1 MHLYCRTN
9 TPEEPDLTRVL
20 EPGARRLPAVAL
32 AALSLVCTAVVAQTS
47 SNQPLERQVD
57 EAFRQSYR
65 TPADGTA
72 TARYARLLEQSGNY
86 EGAIAALE
94 RQLLDPNAPPSVRV
108 DLGVLYYR
116 LGSYDM
122 AAGLLRRALDDPRT
136 GPVERTQIENLLND
150 ISKRTTVSRFDGQVL
165 LGLRAQT
172 NPSSRTSRDTVL
184 AGGAPV
190 AVPDN
195 LKPDSDTDVQLG
207 LRLNHQYDLGKQN
220 EATIVSALT
229 AQIVKFSS
237 SSGSTLQAN
246 QVDPYNLALIDVNTG
261 VRFKPLAS
269 VPGLTIRP
277 NIAAA
282 TLSAQGHRYFSNHG
296 AGLDVA
302 YSLNDR
308 TLIGGGYE
316 YRYNDY
322 ATRIDAPNG
331 NELDGT
337 SNLLRARLTRELAP
351 GRVLSGE
358 LITRWQRTQQRF
370 NDVDSQEARVTYL
383 HSYASPFQGGGLW
396 TTSVWGGVQ
405 RRSYDGA
412 DPVIDPSTARR
423 DTEWRIG
430 VGQTVPLSSAW
441 SLLVQLEH
449 STTDSRL
456 PNYDNKNTSLF
467 VAAAYRF

>member
-1 MHLYCRTN
+1 M
-9 TPEEPDLTRVL
+9 TRAL
-20 EPGARRLPAVAL
+20 QPRALCSSAVAL
-32 AALSLVCTAVVAQTS
+32 ATLSLACTTALAQTPG
-47 SNQPLERQVD
+47 NQPLERQVD
-57 EAFRQSYR
+57 EAFRQTWRS
-65 TPADGTA
+65 PADGDA

-94 RQLLDPNAPPSVRV
+94 RQLLDPNAPPGVRV

-122 AAGLLRRALDDPRT
+122 AANLLRRALDDPRLD
-136 GPVERTQIENLLND
+136 PVQRGQVETLLKDIGERTQA
-150 ISKRTTVSRFDGQVL
+150 SRFDGQVV

-190 AVPDN
+190 AVPDQ

-220 EATIVSALT
+220 EATIVSSLA
-229 AQIVKFSS
+229 AQIIKFSS
-237 SSGSTLQAN
+237 SSGSTLQAGG
-246 QVDPYNLALIDVNTG
+246 QVDPYNLALIEVNTG
-261 VRFKPLAS
+261 LRFKPLVSA
-269 VPGLTIRP
+269 PGLTLRP
-277 NIAAA
+277 YLVAA
-282 TLSAQGHRYFSNHG
+282 TLSAQGHRYLSNHG
-296 AGLDVA
+296 TGLEAA

-308 TLIGGGYE
+308 TFIEGGYE

-322 ATRIDAPNG
+322 ATRIDAPTG
-331 NELDGT
+331 SDLDGT
-337 SNLLRARLTRELAP
+337 SNQLHVRLTRELAP
-351 GRVLSGE
+351 GQVLSGE
-358 LITRWQRTQQRF
+358 LRTRWQRTQQRF
-370 NDVDSQEARVTYL
+370 LDQDSQEARVTYL
-383 HSYASPFQGGGLW
+383 RSYASPFQGGGLW

-412 DPVIDPSTARR
+412 DPAIDPSTTRR

-430 VGQTVPLSSAW
+430 VGQTVPLSAAW
-441 SLLVQLEH
+441 SLIVQLEH

-467 VAAAYRF
+467 VAGAYRF

>member
-1 MHLYCRTN
+1 MKR
-9 TPEEPDLTRVL
+9 PAD
-20 EPGARRLPAVAL
+20 RRFPKVFAFRLLATAL
-32 AALSLVCTAVVAQTS
+32 FCSSAWAQTAP
-47 SNQPLERQVD
+47 NAPLQSQVE
-57 EAFRQSYR
+57 EAFRQTLR
-65 TPADGTA
+65 APADGSA

-94 RQLLDPNAPPSVRV
+94 RLLLDPNAPPTVRV

-122 AAGLLRRALDDPRT
+122 ASSLLRRALDDPRL
-136 GPVERTQIENLLND
+136 GPVERGQAEALLRD
-150 ISKRTTVSRFDGQVL
+150 IGKRTQVSRLDGQVL

-172 NPSSRTSRDTVL
+172 NPASRSSRDTVL

-190 AVPDN
+190 TVPDN
-195 LKPDSDTDVQLG
+195 LKPNSDTDVQLG
-207 LRLNHQYDLGKQN
+207 LRLNHEYDLGKQN
-220 EATIVSALT
+220 EATIVSTLA

-237 SSGSTLQAN
+237 SSGSTLQAGG
-246 QVDPYNLALIDVNTG
+246 QVDPYNLALVDLSTG
-261 VRFKPLAS
+261 LRFKPLAS

-277 NIAAA
+277 HLIAA
-282 TLSAQGHRYFSNHG
+282 TLAAQGHRYLSNHG
-296 AGLDVA
+296 AGLDAA

-308 TLIGGGYE
+308 TLIDGGYE

-322 ATRIDAPNG
+322 ATRVDVPAA

-337 SNLLRARLTRELAP
+337 SNQLRVRLTRELAP
-351 GRVLSGE
+351 GQVLSGE
-358 LITRWQRTQQRF
+358 LRSRWQRTQQRF
-370 NDVDSQEARVTYL
+370 NDYDSQEARVTYL
-383 HSYASPFQGGGLW
+383 LSYASPLKSGGLW

-412 DPVIDPSTARR
+412 DPAIDPATARR

-430 VGQTVPLSSAW
+430 VGQTVPLSAAW

-449 STTDSRL
+449 TTTDSRL

>member
-1 MHLYCRTN
+1 M
-9 TPEEPDLTRVL
+9 TRVL
-20 EPGARRLPAVAL
+20 EPGALRSSAVAL
-32 AALSLVCTAVVAQTS
+32 ATLSLVCTAAVAQPS

-65 TPADGTA
+65 APADGNA
-72 TARYARLLEQSGNY
+72 TARYARLLVDAGNY

-94 RQLLDPNAPPSVRV
+94 RLLLDPNASPSVRHE
-108 DLGVLYYR
+108 LGVLYYR

-122 AAGLLRRALDDPRT
+122 AAGMLRNALADPRT
-136 GPVERTQIENLLND
+136 DAVQRGQIESLLKD
-150 ISKRTTVSRFDGQVL
+150 IEARTRVSRFDGQVV

-172 NPSSRTSRDTVL
+172 NPASRTSRDTVL

-195 LKPDSDTDVQLG
+195 LKPDSDTDLQLG

-220 EATIVSALT
+220 EATIVSSLS
-229 AQIVKFSS
+229 AQIIKYSS

-269 VPGLTIRP
+269 VPDLTIRP

-282 TLSAQGHRYFSNHG
+282 TLSAQGHRYLSNHG
-296 AGLDVA
+296 AGIDVA

-308 TLIGGGYE
+308 TFIDGGYD

-337 SNLLRARLTRELAP
+337 TNLLRVRLTRELAP

-358 LITRWQRTQQRF
+358 LLTRWQRTQQRF

-383 HSYASPFQGGGLW
+383 HSYASPLKGGGLW

-412 DPVIDPSTARR
+412 DPAIDPTTTRR

-430 VGQTVPLSSAW
+430 VGQTVPLSAAW

-456 PNYDNKNTSLF
+456 PNYDNKNTSLY